1 MDKAKLKTK
10 IKKALLNFEDDEQEI
25 ALRKQR
31 TRDALKRLQKV
42 ARSN

>member
-10 IKKALLNFEDDEQEI
+10 IKRALLNFDDEEREI
-25 ALRKQR
+25 EQRKQR
-31 TRDALKRLQKV
+31 TRDALKRLQKA